1 MPQPPAKPPNPLS
14 TEGQHPADAAW
25 ARLLRQLSEWLHDR
39 GISPA
44 RTVVLVPYAQLMV
57 TAKAAWAKAYPNG
70 FAPRFESSRNWAAN
84 LMPFAPGAMD
94 WSGDVARD
102 SLVAA
107 AFVDRVAKGRAD
119 AALRSAL
126 ATRLVD
132 ATRSLAPIAAACPP
146 EARMAWGQARL
157 EDLAPGLQSPA
168 WEGLIATLAI
178 TWASNST
185 YATDVLWGPLA
196 APGVAADAL
205 VVLQG
210 FQQDP
215 LASALARHWG
225 ERRSQTWLVHDSPQ
239 GECTTLL
246 GGGAQ
251 MHPCADAEDEAQ
263 RAAACVVRH
272 VAAGRTPVALL
283 ANDRLLT
290 RRVSAMLHSAGVPL
304 RDETGWKLSTTFA
317 AAQVMA
323 LLRAADAR
331 ASMDDVLDALKLA
344 PAWSAEVAQA
354 LESLARRHGVAH
366 WRAALAHPEVASA
379 VPSEWRALLA
389 GLQAPRALAAW
400 LQGLGEA
407 LAASGWWEAMAQDA
421 AGQQLVASLHLH
433 PGGGAELAAVGLDA
447 EEVQQSPSARRWSL
461 AAFTAWVVEVLEG
474 ASFTAPSVT
483 DAPVVILP
491 MAQQVGRAFAATVVP
506 GCDERSLPTHPEPPA
521 PWTVSQ
527 RQALGLPD
535 REALSLSAAQAWQAL
550 LNNPH
555 LDILW
560 RSQDRGEATAAN
572 AWVQAL
578 QAAGAQAAPDSRS
591 ETLLESLLPERPT
604 PSAASLLPERLSASA
619 YQDLRDCPYRFFA
632 LRQLRLQDA
641 DELEGEPDQRDMGN
655 WLHAVLRG
663 FHEERGAERPGRA
676 ADTAALERWAQ
687 TEAESMGL
695 AGGDGQ
701 AGFLP
706 YQAVWPAMRE
716 GYLDWLTE
724 FEAAPGR
731 AGPDFEAAEVERNAS
746 AGRWRLMGKLDRIDA
761 QPSPEGRLAV
771 VIDYKTES
779 RERTLERVK
788 NPLEDTQ
795 LAFYAALLPEE
806 NLRAAYLSIT
816 DKRGSG
822 RSAATLLVEQPE
834 VLLAREALLRGL
846 ESDMERVAAGHAMPA
861 LGEGKACEFCAA
873 RGLCRRDDWSAQ

>member
-1 MPQPPAKPPNPLS
+1 ML
-14 TEGQHPADAAW
+14 W
-25 ARLLRQLSEWLHDR
+25 RLSEWLDGR
-39 GISPA
+39 GIPPA
-44 RTVVLVPYAQLMV
+44 RAVVLVPYAQLMV
-57 TAKAAWAKAYPNG
+57 TAKAAWARAHPNG

-84 LMPFAPGAMD
+84 LMPFSPGPMD
-94 WSGDVARD
+94 WTGDVARD

-119 AALRSAL
+119 GGLRSAL
-126 ATRLVD
+126 VSRLVE
-132 ATRSLAPIAAACPP
+132 AARSLAPMAAACAP
-146 EARMAWGQARL
+146 ESRVAWGQARL
-157 EDLAPGLQSPA
+157 EDLASGLQSPA
-168 WEGLIATLAI
+168 WEGLIVTLAI
-178 TWASNST
+178 TWASNSA

-205 VVLQG
+205 LVFQG

-215 LASALARHWG
+215 LASALSDRWG
-225 ERRSQTWLVHDSPQ
+225 QERSQTWRVHDRSEAEGFQ
-239 GECTTLL
+239 LL
-246 GGGAQ
+246 GCGAQ
-251 MHPCADAEDEAQ
+251 IHACDDAEDEAQ
-263 RAAACVVRH
+263 RAAACVMRH

-323 LLRAADAR
+323 LLRAADGR
-331 ASMDDVLDALKLA
+331 ASMDDVIDALKLA
-344 PAWSAEVAQA
+344 PAWSAEAAQS
-354 LESLARRHGVAH
+354 LESLARRHGVAR
-366 WRAALAHPEVASA
+366 WRSALLHPELADA
-379 VPSEWRALLA
+379 VPPEWQQLLE
-389 GLQAPRALAAW
+389 GLQAPRTLAAW
-400 LQGLGEA
+400 LQSLGRALEA
-407 LAASGWWEAMAQDA
+407 GGWWEAMVRDA
-421 AGQQLVASLHLH
+421 AGQQLVASLHLQ
-433 PGGGAELAAVGLDA
+433 PGGGTELATVGLEA
-447 EEVQQSPSARRWSL
+447 EEVQASASARRWTL

-474 ASFTAPSVT
+474 ASFTAPSAS

-521 PWTVSQ
+521 PWTEPQ
-527 RQALGLPD
+527 RKALGLPD
-535 REALSLSAAQAWQAL
+535 RDSLAQAAGQAWQAL

-572 AWVQAL
+572 AWVLAL
-578 QAAGAQAAPDSRS
+578 QANGAQPAPDPRS
-591 ETLLESLLPERPT
+591 ETSLDALAPERPG
-604 PSAASLLPERLSASA
+604 PSAATLLPERLSASA

-655 WLHAVLRG
+655 WLHGVLRG
-663 FHEERGAERPGRA
+663 FHEERGDQRPGRL

-687 TEAESMGL
+687 CVAENMGL
-695 AGGDGQ
+695 AGGEGQ

-716 GYLDWLTE
+716 GYLDWLAD
-724 FEAAPGR
+724 FEARPGR
-731 AGPDFEAAEVERNAS
+731 AGPAFEAAEVERNAA

-788 NPLEDTQ
+788 NPYEDTQ

-834 VLLAREALLRGL
+834 VLLAREALLQGL
-846 ESDMERVAAGHAMPA
+846 ERDMDRVAAGHAMPA

-873 RGLCRRDDWSAQ
+873 RGLCRRDDWSAA